1 MTLRA
6 FFSLLLLAALSMT
19 LAHPASAAQAAGAP
33 SVKQSEP
40 GKNADQGSGSNK
52 AARERDDARQEL
64 WDRKMKALTKGICKG
79 C

>member
-1 MTLRA
+1 MTLRSL
-6 FFSLLLLAALSMT
+6 FSLPLLAALSMT

-33 SVKQSEP
+33 PVKQTEP
-40 GKNADQGSGSNK
+40 SKNADQGNGSNK

-64 WDRKMKALTKGICKG
+64 WDRRMKALTKGICKG

>member
-1 MTLRA
+1 MMLRPS
-6 FFSLLLLAALSMT
+6 FSLLLVTALSIA
-19 LAHPASAAQAAGAP
+19 LAHPASAAQAVGAP
-33 SVKQSEP
+33 PVKQAEP
-40 GKNADQGSGSNK
+40 GKNADQGSSTNK